1 MKQSSKVSFTVS
13 WGTKV
18 NPSGRR
24 VFKWTAI
31 GFIVFLACAFVF
43 LSVVAG
49 GPSNVYGLVRYA
61 LPNMHRGDL
70 HVGDRVRDVKLYA
83 LDGAT
88 TFRLRDR
95 IGPKP
100 LVLIFGSYT

>member
-1 MKQSSKVSFTVS
+1 MV
-13 WGTKV
+13 
-18 NPSGRR
+18 
-24 VFKWTAI
+24 
-31 GFIVFLACAFVF
+31 VFLVCAFVF

-70 HVGDRVRDVKLYA
+70 HVGDRARDVKLYA

-100 LVLIFGSYT
+100 LVLVFGSYT

>member
-1 MKQSSKVSFTVS
+1 
-13 WGTKV
+13 
-18 NPSGRR
+18 
-24 VFKWTAI
+24 
-31 GFIVFLACAFVF
+31 VFLLAAFIF

-70 HVGDRVRDVKLYA
+70 RVGDRARDVKLYA
-83 LDGAT
+83 LDGTT
-88 TFRLRDR
+88 TFHLRDR
-95 IGPKP
+95 IGTRP